1 MISALS
7 SGPPADSWVYR
18 SSTSAGRP
26 HLTEPSSSKYAGQSR
41 NVIWPSNP
49 VAAHPRRR
57 EAAPS
62 APASPP
68 GPAERIAASR
78 DPDDAVGRVRTL
90 ALAPMTTARGREI
103 LSGNHQHR
111 QGPRQP
117 PWHVLLLHTRPGSP
131 VHPTDAGRRN
141 GTTPE
146 QLGMLIR
153 RHRADDSVTEAIVR
167 ILRADLVVVD
177 DIGLLPVGPDAAE
190 GLYRLADAAYEKRSV
205 ACPRRAGRC
214 MCCPGPASVR
224 SPAPGAGWCRGGC
237 TAATGGSWLIPPAAA
252 RKCWLTCR
260 PPVLLRQ
267 SRVRQGDFR

>member
-90 ALAPMTTARGREI
+90 ALAPMTTARVREI

-141 GTTPE
+141 GTTMNHSGTPNT
-146 QLGMLIR
+146 R
-153 RHRADDSVTEAIVR
+153 RSASKNWSRG
-167 ILRADLVVVD
+167 LV
-177 DIGLLPVGPDAAE
+177 A
-190 GLYRLADAAYEKRSV
+190 
-205 ACPRRAGRC
+205 RRG
-214 MCCPGPASVR
+214 
-224 SPAPGAGWCRGGC
+224 
-237 TAATGGSWLIPPAAA
+237 
-252 RKCWLTCR
+252 
-260 PPVLLRQ
+260 
-267 SRVRQGDFR
+267 